1 MEKELRPVKELRG
14 HPKNYNRHSPEEIM
28 AIRASLSRFNQY
40 KPIVVW
46 KGYVLTG
53 HGVFEA
59 ALQEGVKEIWVED
72 RSDLTDAEALA
83 LMVGDNE
90 IAKMATPDE
99 ALLQSVLALMK
110 ESDPSLVGLS
120 TGGQVSEQEITES
133 MEKMAA
139 QAASGYTIS
148 PELLERQDYVV
159 FVFSSELDWRAV
171 CDEFAID
178 SVVERPPEMIRAGIQ
193 AANRGTGRVLDGKML
208 LEKVRHV

>member
-1 MEKELRPVKELRG
+1 
-14 HPKNYNRHSPEEIM
+14 
-28 AIRASLSRFNQY
+28 
-40 KPIVVW
+40 
-46 KGYVLTG
+46 
-53 HGVFEA
+53 
-59 ALQEGVKEIWVED
+59 
-72 RSDLTDAEALA
+72 
-83 LMVGDNE
+83 
-90 IAKMATPDE
+90 
-99 ALLQSVLALMK
+99 MK